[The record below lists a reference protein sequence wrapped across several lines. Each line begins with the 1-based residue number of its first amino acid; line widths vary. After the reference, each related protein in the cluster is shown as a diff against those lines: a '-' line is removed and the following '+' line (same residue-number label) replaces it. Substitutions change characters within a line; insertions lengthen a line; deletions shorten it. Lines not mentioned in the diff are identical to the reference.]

1 MKGGRLAAG
10 IILLVIA
17 VIGFTNTSS
26 SISEKQTSLGE
37 VERFLSQNARDSYQ
51 ANSLAQLVFG
61 VLGVI
66 GLGLTISGAAASNKP
81 KQQSL
86 FHCEYCGYS
95 AVHYADVKHHMLT
108 SCSQKPKPASV
119 NDDVKNLG
127 ILKERLAKGEI
138 SKEEYDDLKKEF
150 KN

>member
-1 MKGGRLAAG
+1 MKGGSLAAG

-17 VIGFTNTSS
+17 VIGFTSTSS

-37 VERFLSQNARDSYQ
+37 VERFLSQDSRDSYQ
-51 ANSLAQLVFG
+51 INSIAQLAFG
-61 VLGVI
+61 GLGVI
-66 GLGLTISGAAASNKP
+66 GLGLTIYGAAASGNP

-86 FHCEYCGYS
+86 FHCEYCEYS

-108 SCSQKPKPASV
+108 SCSKKPKSASV

-127 ILKERLAKGEI
+127 ILKERYAKGEI

-150 KN
+150 EN